1 MIQKV
6 REQRPDFNN
15 SQTIS
20 RSALLSKLKLYY
32 YIFVLNV
39 YKLIGKFVD
48 LAQTNSSWTH
58 DHMSGLWSSLEKEG
72 KLIKLYPPC
81 TVNKLLK
88 LKKSSTDK
96 QITIM
101 SLAQFR
107 P

>member
-20 RSALLSKLKLYY
+20 RSSLLSKLKLYY
-32 YIFVLNV
+32 YIIVLNV
-39 YKLIGKFVD
+39 YKFIGKSVD

-58 DHMSGLWSSLEKEG
+58 NHMSGLWSSLEKEG

-88 LKKSSTDK
+88 LKK
-96 QITIM
+96 
-101 SLAQFR
+101 
-107 P
+107 